1 MKATGVV
8 RPIDNL
14 GRIVL
19 PIELRRIMN
28 LNEKDLLEIR
38 PNPDNK
44 KFKNLFL
51 TEKAKSLQDKASA
64 YREYTESVVIK
75 DFTPD
80 EKEYFEKTLFKV
92 FHNLLND
99 SSLSQEE
106 KDLIERRFM
115 END

>member
-1 MKATGVV
+1 MAS
-8 RPIDNL
+8 I
-14 GRIVL
+14 
-19 PIELRRIMN
+19 IEGAF
-28 LNEKDLLEIR
+28 NETI
-38 PNPDNK
+38 P
-44 KFKNLFL
+44 
-51 TEKAKSLQDKASA
+51 SA
-64 YREYTESVVIK
+64 LIK

-99 SSLSQEE
+99 SSLSPEE